1 MSKEELLFV
10 PLGGAGEFGMNLN
23 LYGFGPAGGHRWMMV
38 DLGIAFGNDSMPGV
52 DVIMPD
58 PGFIEDR
65 RERLD
70 GLVLTHAHEDHIGA
84 VPYLWRR
91 LECPI
96 FTTPFTAT
104 VLRRKLDEAGI
115 KLNKSLTEV
124 PLNGRFRIG
133 PFDLELIALN
143 HSIPEPNAIA
153 IRTPA
158 GTVLHTGDWKFD
170 PDPVIGSAADEGPL
184 RRLGDE
190 GVLAMVC
197 DSTNVFTSGESR
209 SEAELL
215 GSLTTLIGAC
225 GKRVAVTCF
234 ASNVARLKTIAAAA
248 RANGRDVA
256 ITGRS
261 LKRFVEVA
269 RESGFLTD
277 TPAFVDEEEAGYL
290 PKDKSLI
297 ICTGSQGEPRA
308 ALARVAAGK
317 HPNVSLEEGD
327 TVVFSSRVIPGNET
341 AIGRVHDQFVRRG
354 IEVIT
359 ERDHFV
365 HVSGHPSRQELI
377 RMYQLIHPQIAVPVH
392 GEVRHLAANARLAED
407 CRVDNAF
414 VAENGAVLR
423 LGPGAAGIVDHVP
436 TGRLAV
442 DGNRLV
448 AMGSEPTRR
457 RQILYNGAVM
467 VTLVLDGAGKLV
479 EEPRISAIGLADG
492 DEAGPGDWVADAV
505 REALAEMSAKA
516 RRDDGKVQETVRI
529 AVRRAFRRN
538 FGKKPVTTVHLVR
551 F

>member
-23 LYGFGPAGGHRWMMV
+23 LYGFGPPGEHRWMMI
-38 DLGIAFGNDSMPGV
+38 DLGIAFGDDSMPGI

-58 PGFIEDR
+58 PGFIEDK

-70 GLVLTHAHEDHIGA
+70 GLILTHAHEDHIGA
-84 VPYLWRR
+84 VPYLWQR

-96 FTTPFTAT
+96 FTTHFTAS

-115 KLNKSLTEV
+115 KLNGKLTEV

-133 PFDLELIALN
+133 PFDLELIALP

-170 PDPVIGSAADEGPL
+170 PDPVIGPAADEEPL

-190 GVLAMVC
+190 GVLAIIC
-197 DSTNVFTSGESR
+197 DSTNVFAASEKG

-215 GSLTTLIGAC
+215 GSLTELIGSCA
-225 GKRVAVTCF
+225 KRVAVTCF

-248 RANGRDVA
+248 RANGRDVV

-261 LKRFVEVA
+261 LKRFASLA
-269 RESGFLTD
+269 RENDYLAD
-277 TPAFVDEEEAGYL
+277 TPAFVEEEEAGYL

-308 ALARVAAGK
+308 ALARIAAGN
-317 HPNVSLEEGD
+317 HPNVELEEGD
-327 TVVFSSRVIPGNET
+327 WVVFSSRIIPGNET
-341 AIGRVHDQFVRRG
+341 AIGRVHDQFIRRG

-365 HVSGHPSRQELI
+365 HVSGHPCRQELT
-377 RMYQLIHPQIAVPVH
+377 RMYQLIRPGIAVPVH
-392 GEVRHLAANARLAED
+392 GEVRHLAANARLAEN
-407 CRVDNAF
+407 CRVDKTF

-423 LGPGAAGIVDHVP
+423 LGPKPAAIVDHVP

-457 RQILYNGAVM
+457 RQILYNGTVM
-467 VTLVLDGAGKLV
+467 VTLVLNGTGKLV
-479 EEPRISAIGLADG
+479 GKPRISILGIAEDG
-492 DEAGPGDWVADAV
+492 EAGPGDLAAEAV
-505 REALAEMSAKA
+505 HGAFAEMPAKD
-516 RRDDGKVQETVRI
+516 RRNDEKVQETVRI
-529 AVRRAFRRN
+529 AVRRAFRRD
-538 FGKKPVTTVHLVR
+538 FGKKPTTTVHLVR
-551 F
+551 L